1 MISYQNNLPQIDST
15 AFIAHN
21 ATLIGKVILSKESSV
36 WYNAVL
42 RADLNTI
49 CVGEQTNLQEA
60 VCIHVTKEHPT
71 LIKNR
76 VTIGHGAI
84 LHGCTIEDNVLIGMG
99 AIILDGAIIETGA
112 MVGAGCVVP
121 PNKKVPANH
130 LALGNPMKI
139 IRPLTESELKCNIE
153 NALLYVELSKE
164 YQSQT

>member
-1 MISYQNNLPQIDST
+1 MIPYKTYTPQIDPT
-15 AFIAHN
+15 VFTAHN
-21 ATLIGKVILSKESSV
+21 ATIIGHVNISKESSI

-42 RADLNTI
+42 RGDLNTI
-49 CVGEQTNLQEA
+49 TIGEQTNLQEG
-60 VCIHVTKEHPT
+60 VCVHVTTTHPT
-71 LIKNR
+71 IIKNR

-84 LHGCTIEDNVLIGMG
+84 LHGCHIMDNVLIGMG
-99 AIILDGAIIETGA
+99 AIILDGAVIESGA

-139 IRPLTESELKCNIE
+139 IRPLTESELKHNIE

-164 YQSQT
+164 YQSPK

>member
-84 LHGCTIEDNVLIGMG
+84 L
-99 AIILDGAIIETGA
+99 LDGAIIETGA

-164 YQSQT
+164 YQSQK